1 MSNDFNTQLDEA
13 AAVANAMSELDV
25 TLAKF
30 TKVSERIKYLDSLG
44 MKRADIARKLDIRY
58 QHVKNTLDYKAK
70 R

>member
-1 MSNDFNTQLDEA
+1 MSNDFNTQLDEIA
-13 AAVANAMSELDV
+13 SISNAMSELDV
-25 TLAKF
+25 ALAKF